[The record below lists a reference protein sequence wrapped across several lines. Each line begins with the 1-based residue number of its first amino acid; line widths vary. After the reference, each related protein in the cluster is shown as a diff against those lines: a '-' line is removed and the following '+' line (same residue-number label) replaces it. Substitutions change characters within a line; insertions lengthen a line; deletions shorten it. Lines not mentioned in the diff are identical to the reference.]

1 MALKI
6 NPMRCVSRW
15 INPSKPLTAAR
26 ELQKTIPLKLCCN
39 QEITILVASTLA
51 ALFGAR
57 DNKVRPRV

>member
-1 MALKI
+1 
-6 NPMRCVSRW
+6 MRCVSRW

-57 DNKVRPRV
+57 DNKVRPL